1 VIDNQIQVL
10 KEEVQMK
17 KCTTGIK
24 KTVWGAAPLC
34 LILIILIAVMLC
46 ACKDE
51 QEPPGSQEIPL
62 IIGVPQTLYDW
73 EITLSSVEIVPD
85 IPLSAS
91 LSYKP
96 QEGNQFVVVSLTITC
111 KAEEGQFFIR
121 EERITNQDVFPC
133 IEYGDEAFKMV
144 SLPGYDQ
151 NLVRVKFEP
160 DQLGGGVLV
169 FEVPERAL
177 NDSQTPLVLNIKQLD
192 QRLIYELRQ

>member
-1 VIDNQIQVL
+1 
-10 KEEVQMK
+10 MK
-17 KCTTGIK
+17 KCTTGIR
-24 KTVWGAAPLC
+24 KTAWGLAPLC
-34 LILIILIAVMLC
+34 IILIILIAVMLC

-51 QEPPGSQEIPL
+51 QEPPGPVEIPL

-73 EITLSSVEIVPD
+73 EITLSSVEVVPD

-96 QEGNQFVVVSLTITC
+96 KEGNQFVVVSLAITC

-121 EERITNQDVFPC
+121 EERITDQDVFPC
-133 IEYGDEAFKMV
+133 IECGDETFKMV

-160 DQLGGGVLV
+160 DQPVSGVLA
-169 FEVPERAL
+169 FEVPEKAL
-177 NDSQTPLVLNIKQLD
+177 DDTNTPLVLNIKQFD
-192 QRLIYELRQ
+192 QRLIYELH